1 MNLEVSDHLKLLGKN
16 IEDLKVI
23 SAYCQDS
30 LVKVKDIIFLKKN
43 KTFIMMISRYMWE
56 DLEKGAF
63 RKNKRIRS
71 AIKFEDILKVS
82 SKKIN
87 QKNKNRLLECLAI
100 KCNQLPNQNSEINI
114 FFAGDGIITLISE
127 TIEVSLNDLG
137 KPWNVKHFPKHKI

>member
-1 MNLEVSDHLKLLGKN
+1 MNLEVPDHLKLLGKN

-43 KTFIMMISRYMWE
+43 KTFIMMISRFMWE

>member
-1 MNLEVSDHLKLLGKN
+1 
-16 IEDLKVI
+16 
-23 SAYCQDS
+23 
-30 LVKVKDIIFLKKN
+30 
-43 KTFIMMISRYMWE
+43 MWE

>member
-43 KTFIMMISRYMWE
+43 KKFIMMISRFMWE

>member
-1 MNLEVSDHLKLLGKN
+1 MRLEAASHLKLIGKN
-16 IEDLKVI
+16 EEDLRVI

-43 KTFIMMISRYMWE
+43 KTFVMLISRFMWE
-56 DLEKGAF
+56 DFEKGAF

-71 AIKFEDILKVS
+71 AIKFEDVLKVK

-87 QKNKNRLLECLAI
+87 QKTKNKLLECLAI
-100 KCNQLPNQNSEINI
+100 KCDHLSNKNSKINI
-114 FFAGDGIITLISE
+114 FFAGGSIITLVSE
-127 TIEVSLNDLG
+127 FIEVSLNDLG

>member
-1 MNLEVSDHLKLLGKN
+1 MNLEVSDHLKSLGKN

-43 KTFIMMISRYMWE
+43 KTFIMMISRFMWE